1 MLLPF
6 FIFGGFMDV
15 RLVTCTPEP
24 EITIALAARTCY
36 SKNPPQTIT
45 LDKARKLI
53 RELIRR
59 GHESILEHA
68 LFTFRIEGISRVAS
82 HQLVRH
88 RLASYAQQSQRY
100 VSLQEADFICPP
112 AIGANPQAE
121 IIFRETVQ
129 RCREAYEKLLTLGI
143 LREDARYII
152 PQGTTTNLV
161 FTANARELLHIFRL
175 RLCNR
180 AQWEIRELCLK
191 MLKILQEKAPVIFE
205 SAGPPCVDGVCPEG
219 EKSCGQPWTGNG
231 K

>member
-1 MLLPF
+1 M
-6 FIFGGFMDV
+6 
-15 RLVTCTPEP
+15 TCTPEP

-36 SKNPPQTIT
+36 SKNPPREIP
-45 LDKARKLI
+45 LEKAQKLI
-53 RELIRR
+53 RELLRR

-68 LFTFRIEGISRVAS
+68 SFTFRIEGISRVAS

-100 VSLQEADFICPP
+100 VSLEGADFVYPP
-112 AIGANPQAE
+112 AVKANHQAE
-121 IIFRETVQ
+121 IIYREVVNHCQ
-129 RCREAYEKLLTLGI
+129 EVYEKLLALGI
-143 LREDARYII
+143 PKEDARYII
-152 PQGTTTNLV
+152 PQGMTTSLV
-161 FTANARELLHIFRL
+161 FTANARELLHVFRL

-191 MLKILQEKAPVIFE
+191 MLKIVQERAPVVFE

-219 EKSCGQPWTGNG
+219 EKSCGQPWTRNG

>member
-1 MLLPF
+1 
-6 FIFGGFMDV
+6 MDV
-15 RLVTCTPEP
+15 SLLTCTPEP

-36 SKNPPQTIT
+36 SKNPPREIP
-45 LDKARKLI
+45 LEKAQKLI
-53 RELIRR
+53 RELLRR

-68 LFTFRIEGISRVAS
+68 SFTFRIEGISRVAS

-100 VSLQEADFICPP
+100 VSLEGADFVYPP
-112 AIGANPQAE
+112 AVKANHQAE
-121 IIFRETVQ
+121 IIYREVVNHCQ
-129 RCREAYEKLLTLGI
+129 EVYEKLLALGI
-143 LREDARYII
+143 PKEDARYII
-152 PQGTTTNLV
+152 PQGMTTSLV
-161 FTANARELLHIFRL
+161 FTANARELLHVFRL

-191 MLKILQEKAPVIFE
+191 MLKIVQERAPVVFE

-219 EKSCGQPWTGNG
+219 EKSCGQPWTRNG